1 VKPPAPN
8 RFRFFLLGTAHTG
21 VYAGSIMPRRA
32 FLLCPLLLAAST
44 AVFAAPTTLAGMF
57 PLQWN
62 GATGRLSLTIPDPEA
77 QFLLLDTLREG
88 VGANDLGLD
97 RGQVGETRLVQWY
110 RSGDKMLLIQP
121 NLMYRSTSSNPDE
134 QASVADSFARSVLWG
149 FKILS
154 EGSAGSVTPGS
165 VTIDATDFFLHDIH
179 GVAAQLVQSRQGP
192 YHLDAQRSAIEPETL
207 KDFPRNT
214 EVESLLTFTD
224 DSPQPPGKL
233 IGTVT
238 PDPRYV
244 TVEEHVSLIALPP
257 PGYRPRAFDPRAGYF
272 PVSYRDYSAPL
283 GEPMDKLFIIRHR
296 LEKKDPGAKLS
307 DPVQPI
313 VYYVDRGAP
322 EPIRSALIEG
332 ASWWSA
338 AFEAAG
344 FRNAFIVKELPEG
357 ADPEDIRYNIIDWVD
372 RSTRGWSYG
381 ASVVDPRTGEILKGV
396 VTLGSLRARQ
406 DFLIAEALLA
416 PYKNPHAT
424 PEETKAE
431 QAEALSMVL
440 QRIRQLAAHETGHT
454 LGLAHNFA
462 ASTIAPGTSV
472 MDYPHPMITLDADG
486 KPDVSHAYAVGVGAW
501 DKAAI
506 AYGYTQF
513 PAGTDVQAA
522 LDTMIDED
530 VAHGLIY
537 LTDEDARPL
546 GSASPRAH
554 LWDKGADPAAE
565 LTRLLAVRKA
575 ALARFGPDVIQ
586 PGAPMATLEE
596 ALVPLYLLHRY
607 QTEAAAKE
615 IGGLEYRYNMRG
627 GPQQGPQM
635 VPAAEQERALQ
646 AVLATLDPATL
657 TLPENILQLI
667 PPRPPGYPRTDE
679 DFAGRTGL
687 TFDAQ
692 GAVAEAAN
700 LTDSLLFEPTRATR
714 LVQYHSRDASQ
725 PGLAAVLHQ
734 VMQAT
739 WYAPVPEGQQAET
752 QRTVQ
757 TSVLTHLLA
766 LSASPEASPQARA
779 VAAAQV
785 MELKSSLVGRVSS
798 DQPAVA
804 AHCGEALRTIDAW
817 QKNPNAFQ
825 FPKVLQAPPGQP
837 IGSGDDAILY

>member
-1 VKPPAPN
+1 
-8 RFRFFLLGTAHTG
+8 
-21 VYAGSIMPRRA
+21 MPRRTS
-32 FLLCPLLLAAST
+32 FLSLLLLAAPLS
-44 AVFAAPTTLAGMF
+44 VFAQAPTPVAVTLHGLF

-62 GATGRLSLTIPDPEA
+62 GSTGRLSLTIPDPKE

-97 RGQVGETRLVQWY
+97 RGQVGETRLVEWY
-110 RSGDKMLLIQP
+110 RSGDKMLLIEP
-121 NLMYRSTSSNPDE
+121 NLMYRSTSANADE
-134 QASVADSFARSVLWG
+134 EASVADSFARSALWG
-149 FKILS
+149 FKIES
-154 EGSAGSVTPGS
+154 EASDGSITV
-165 VTIDATDFFLHDIH
+165 DATDFFLHDIH
-179 GVAAQLVQSRQGP
+179 GVAAQLVQGKQGA
-192 YHLDAQRSAIEPETL
+192 YHLDPQRSAIEPETL

-214 EVESLLTFTD
+214 EIESLLTFTD
-224 DSPQPPGKL
+224 DSPEPPAKL

-238 PDPRYV
+238 PDPRHV

-257 PGYRPRAFDPRAGYF
+257 PGYQPRAFDPRAGYF
-272 PVSYRDYSAPL
+272 PAGYRDYSAPL

-296 LEKKDPGAKLS
+296 LEKKDPGARLS
-307 DPVQPI
+307 DPVEPI

-332 ASWWSA
+332 ASWWNA

-344 FRNAFIVKELPEG
+344 FRNAFLVKELPEG

-424 PEETKAE
+424 AAETKVE

-462 ASTIAPGTSV
+462 ASSIAPGTSV

-486 KPDVSHAYAVGVGAW
+486 KPDVTHAYTVGVGAW

-513 PAGTDVQAA
+513 PAETDVHSA
-522 LDTMIDED
+522 LDAMIDSD
-530 VAHGLIY
+530 IAHGLVY

-554 LWDKGADPAAE
+554 LWDNGADPATE
-565 LTRLLAVRKA
+565 LTRLLTVRKA

-615 IGGLEYRYNMRG
+615 IGGLVYRYNMRG
-627 GPQQGPQM
+627 GPQSGPIM
-635 VPAAEQERALQ
+635 VPPAEQDKALK
-646 AVLATLDPATL
+646 AVLATLDPAAL
-657 TLPENILQLI
+657 TLPENILELI

-679 DFAGRTGL
+679 DFAGDTGL
-687 TFDAQ
+687 PFDAQ

-700 LTDSLLFEPTRATR
+700 LTNSLLFEPTRATR
-714 LVQYHSRDASQ
+714 LVQYHSRDAAQ
-725 PGLAAVLHQ
+725 PGLADVLHQ
-734 VMQAT
+734 VMQST
-739 WYAPVPEGQQAET
+739 WYAPVLDGPMAET

-766 LSASPEASPQARA
+766 LSASPEASAQARA

-785 MELKSSLVGRVSS
+785 MELKSRLAGQIYP
-798 DQPAVA
+798 DHPEVA
-804 AHCGEALRTIDAW
+804 AHCAEALRTIDAW
-817 QKNPNAFQ
+817 QKNPAAFQ
-825 FPKVLQAPPGQP
+825 APKLLEAPPGQP
-837 IGSGDDAILY
+837 IGSGEDAISY

>member
-1 VKPPAPN
+1 MPPRN
-8 RFRFFLLGTAHTG
+8 
-21 VYAGSIMPRRA
+21 S
-32 FLLCPLLLAAST
+32 LLCLLLLYAPVT
-44 AVFAAPTTLAGMF
+44 LFAGAPTPSRGTLPGLF

-62 GATGRLSLTIPDPEA
+62 GSTGRLLLTIPDPKA

-97 RGQVGETRLVQWY
+97 RGQVGETRLVEWY
-110 RSGDKMLLIQP
+110 RSGNKMLLIAP
-121 NLMYRSTSSNPDE
+121 NLMYRSTSANSDE
-134 QASVADSFARSVLWG
+134 QASVADSFARSTLWG
-149 FKILS
+149 FKIES
-154 EGSAGSVTPGS
+154 EASDGSVT
-165 VTIDATDFFLHDIH
+165 VDATEFFLHDIH
-179 GVAAQLVQSRQGP
+179 GVAAQLVQARQGA
-192 YHLDAQRSAIEPETL
+192 YHLDPQRSAVEPETL
-207 KDFPRNT
+207 KNFPRNT

-224 DSPQPPGKL
+224 DSPEPPAKL

-238 PDPRYV
+238 PDPHYV
-244 TVEEHVSLIALPP
+244 TVQEHFSLIALPP
-257 PGYRPRAFDPRAGYF
+257 PGYQPRAFDPRSGYF
-272 PVSYRDYSAPL
+272 PSGYRDYSAPL

-296 LEKKDPGAKLS
+296 LEKKDPGARLS
-307 DPVQPI
+307 DPIQPI

-332 ASWWSA
+332 ASWWDA

-416 PYKNPHAT
+416 PYKTAHAT
-424 PEETKAE
+424 AAETKAE

-486 KPDVSHAYAVGVGAW
+486 KPDVTHAYTVGVGAW

-513 PAGTDVQAA
+513 PTGTDVHAA
-522 LDTMIDED
+522 LNTMIDKGI
-530 VAHGLIY
+530 AHGLVY

-554 LWDKGADPAAE
+554 LWDNGADPAAE
-565 LTRLLAVRKA
+565 LTRLLAVRRA

-607 QTEAAAKE
+607 QTEAAAKK
-615 IGGLEYRYNMRG
+615 IGGLEYRYNVRG
-627 GPQQGPQM
+627 GPQSGPILM
-635 VPAAEQERALQ
+635 PPAAQEKALK
-646 AVLATLDPATL
+646 AVLSTLDPETL
-657 TLPENILQLI
+657 TLPENILQMI
-667 PPRPPGYPRTDE
+667 PPRPPGYSRTEE
-679 DFAGRTGL
+679 DFSGHTGL

-692 GAVAEAAN
+692 GAVAAAAN
-700 LTDSLLFEPTRATR
+700 LTNSLLFEPTRATR
-714 LVQYHSRDASQ
+714 LVQYHSRDAAQ
-725 PGLAAVLHQ
+725 PGLADLLHQ

-739 WYAPVPEGQQAET
+739 WYAPVPAGAMAET

-757 TSVLTHLLA
+757 TSVLAHLLA
-766 LSASPEASPQARA
+766 LSVSQEASEQARA
-779 VAAAQV
+779 VAASQV
-785 MELKSSLVGRVSS
+785 MELKSRLAGQMYP
-798 DQPAVA
+798 DHPEVA
-804 AHCGEALRTIDAW
+804 AHCADALRTIDAW
-817 QKNPNAFQ
+817 QKNPAAFQ
-825 FPKVLQAPPGQP
+825 APKVLEAPPGQP
-837 IGSGDDAILY
+837 IGSGDNAIIY